1 MRFASN
7 FWVFLILSALLFNCS
22 TTKTVIEPEYSMQKA
37 YVLLRSE
44 GSEKEINQLTGI
56 LNSEFR
62 YNKMASDVFHY
73 PIGMPWNNNQI
84 FSNAYDNNYDYIVL
98 IDQVAK
104 FTIDNRTKVGGKYQ
118 IRSYHINS
126 PNPDWIDL
134 GQKTCNI
141 SVKQSVEKFSQQIT
155 KEIVPNYVSS
165 NTIDEVSPDSENQSS
180 RISEIDYNQ
189 LKSSDEMD
197 VEIEEL
203 RKQLEIEKEKTKKA
217 MAEKERLEMEHKE
230 VLSFQKKRNQDVLE
244 GLKKEKE
251 LVEIK
256 RKEKLAAEAKER
268 EAKIAEVKKIEEKHV
283 EEKRLAELKRKEEA
297 KLKEL
302 AIKEKEAKLAEAKR
316 LEEKHLEE
324 ERLAELKRKE
334 LARLKDLEKKE
345 NAAKLAEAKRLEEK
359 RLEEERL
366 AELKRKEEARLK
378 ELEIKKKEAKL
389 AEAKRL
395 EEKRLEKER
404 LAELKRKEE
413 ARLKELAIKE
423 EEAKLAEA
431 KRLEEKRLEEERL
444 AELKKKEEARLK
456 ELAIKEQEAKLA
468 EAKRLEEKLDEKNS
482 LAVAKLPKEAKQNN
496 KTTSSR
502 KKNILKHSTSND
514 KSNALIIIRGSE
526 VDSVDL
532 KVLKDYLEFELL
544 FANIKAKTEIY
555 TKEQTL
561 NKDDVLKFNQ
571 PKYQY
576 LVLIQQLEVIGDG
589 NSEYKISVLSS
600 YNETGWMDL
609 DNQLYNLKDKKS
621 LKLFSKTVLKS
632 L

>member
-7 FWVFLILSALLFNCS
+7 FWFFLILFVFLFNCS

-37 YVLLRSE
+37 FVLLRSE

-62 YNKMASDVFHY
+62 FNKMASDVFHY

-155 KEIVPNYVSS
+155 KEIVPNYISS
-165 NTIDEVSPDSENQSS
+165 NTIIDEVYHDSENQSS
-180 RISEIDYNQ
+180 GISEIDYNQ

-217 MAEKERLEMEHKE
+217 IAEKERLEMEHNE
-230 VLSFQKKRNQDVLE
+230 VLSFQKKRNQVVLE

-251 LVEIK
+251 LVELK
-256 RKEKLAAEAKER
+256 RKEKLAAESKER
-268 EAKIAEVKKIEEKHV
+268 EANLAEVKKIEEKRV
-283 EEKRLAELKRKEEA
+283 EEKRLAEMKRKEEARLKELEIKEKEAKLAEVKRLEEKRVEEERLAELKRKEEV
-297 KLKEL
+297 KLTEL
-302 AIKEKEAKLAEAKR
+302 AIKEEDAKLAEAKR
-316 LEEKHLEE
+316 LEEKRLEE
-324 ERLAELKRKE
+324 ESLAELKREEEDRLKE
-334 LARLKDLEKKE
+334 LAIKEKE
-345 NAAKLAEAKRLEEK
+345 AKLAEAKRLEEK

-366 AELKRKEEARLK
+366 AELKREE
-378 ELEIKKKEAKL
+378 EVKL
-389 AEAKRL
+389 T
-395 EEKRLEKER
+395 
-404 LAELKRKEE
+404 
-413 ARLKELAIKE
+413 ELAIKE

-431 KRLEEKRLEEERL
+431 KRLEEKRLEEESL
-444 AELKKKEEARLK
+444 AELKKEEEGRLK
-456 ELAIKEQEAKLA
+456 ELAIKEEQAKLA
-468 EAKRLEEKLDEKNS
+468 E
-482 LAVAKLPKEAKQNN
+482 VKEN
-496 KTTSSR
+496 KKPNTNR

-514 KSNALIIIRGSE
+514 KSNALIIISGSE

-555 TKEQTL
+555 TIAQTL

-576 LVLIQQLEVIGDG
+576 LVLIQQIEEVGDG
-589 NSEYKISVLSS
+589 NSEFKISVHSS
-600 YNETGWMDL
+600 YNETGWKDL
-609 DNQLYNLKDKKS
+609 DNHIYNLKDKNS

>member
-118 IRSYHINS
+118 IRSYHINA

-165 NTIDEVSPDSENQSS
+165 NTIDEVSPDSEIQSS
-180 RISEIDYNQ
+180 GISEIDYNQ

-268 EAKIAEVKKIEEKHV
+268 EAKIAEVKKIEEKRV
-283 EEKRLAELKRKEEA
+283 EEKRLDELKRKEEA

-345 NAAKLAEAKRLEEK
+345 NA
-359 RLEEERL
+359 
-366 AELKRKEEARLK
+366 
-378 ELEIKKKEAKL
+378 AKL

-468 EAKRLEEKLDEKNS
+468 EAKRLEEKLDEEKS
-482 LAVAKLPKEAKQNN
+482 LAVAKLPKEAKQIN

-502 KKNILKHSTSND
+502 KKNNLKHSTSND